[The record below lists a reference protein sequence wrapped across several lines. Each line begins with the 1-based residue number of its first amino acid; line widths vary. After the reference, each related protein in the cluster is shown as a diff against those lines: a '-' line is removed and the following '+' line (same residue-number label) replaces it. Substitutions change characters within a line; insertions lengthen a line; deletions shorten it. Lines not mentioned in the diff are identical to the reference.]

1 MNQKRKWYF
10 SRLSQCLCLNWVSR
24 LVVCR
29 GATFLWAK
37 MGYGLCLL
45 IFAVNSVGQNNTLSP
60 AVYRQLQQ
68 VQALIVEA
76 HYDDAIQKL
85 EKLKARHHK
94 RQNTDSAMIWQA
106 SGHVWAAQGQHSK
119 AINAYEQALATQALP
134 PALAEPLHQNLG
146 QLYIVTGR
154 ASAGIRLL
162 NDWLSQVDA
171 TEHAIAPG
179 YPTVNPQVYAVL
191 AQAYA
196 QQGEFPKAIDA
207 IDKALSLNRD
217 TKNGNSLAWRRA
229 KIAYLI
235 SAERYQA
242 ASKALEKQVSLQPE
256 DRALWR
262 QWWSIELMA
271 GNASNALSILQLA
284 NEKQLLSAAED
295 FRRLSDLYLQ
305 EALPFEAAQTLQT
318 AMADAALQETA
329 PLWIRTAQLYYQ
341 ARERDETS
349 QALTAANRLAPSA
362 AEARQIANLAATI
375 DHWAIVKA
383 ATERQIK
390 LISTAKKETNKTLN
404 HKDAHRGP
412 LSQAQYL
419 LAIAYIKLKTPSAA
433 KPLLNALKKHKKYGA
448 SARQWLSQLAE
459 IPPS

>member
-1 MNQKRKWYF
+1 MKQKRKWYF
-10 SRLSQCLCLNWVSR
+10 PRLSQCLVFKWVLRR
-24 LVVCR
+24 LVCH
-29 GATFLWAK
+29 GGKL
-37 MGYGLCLL
+37 GYGICLL
-45 IFAVNSVGQNNTLSP
+45 TLALNSFGQNNTLSP

-106 SGHVWAAQGQHSK
+106 SGHVWAAQGQYSK
-119 AINAYEQALATQALP
+119 AINAYEQTLATQALP

-162 NDWLSQVDA
+162 NDWLSTVDE
-171 TEHAIAPG
+171 TEHANLP
-179 YPTVNPQVYAVL
+179 VYAVL

-235 SAERYQA
+235 SAERYQG
-242 ASKALEKQVSLQPE
+242 ASKALENQVSLEPE

-262 QWWSIELMA
+262 QWWSVELMM

-305 EALPFEAAQTLQT
+305 ETLPFEAAQTLQT
-318 AMADAALQETA
+318 AMEDTALQETA
-329 PLWIRTAQLYYQ
+329 RLWIRTAQLYYQ
-341 ARERDETS
+341 AREHDGTS
-349 QALTAANRLAPSA
+349 QALTAATRLTPSA

-375 DHWAIVKA
+375 DHWAIVKE

-390 LISTAKKETNKTLN
+390 LISTAKKEANKTLN
-404 HKDAHRGP
+404 RKGAHHGS
-412 LSQAQYL
+412 LTQAQYL
-419 LAIAYIKLKTPSAA
+419 LAIAYINLKTPSAA
-433 KPLLNALKKHKKYGA
+433 KPLLISLKKDKKYGA

-459 IPPS
+459 RTPS